1 LTEDVAFMKIIVAT
15 DSFKGSMRSDE
26 AGAIIA
32 DALGESLQDA
42 EIKVIPVADGGEGT
56 TDAVVRATGGEIKEV
71 LVSGPLGEP
80 ATARYGLLPDGKT
93 AIMEMAS
100 ASGLELVPTNRLD
113 PMQATTY
120 GTGEMIR
127 AALEEGVQE
136 IILGI
141 GGSATVD
148 GGVGM
153 AQALGYRL
161 LTADGSEC
169 GRGGATLATI
179 ASIESDGVLPALA
192 DCRIRVACDVTNP
205 LLGEQGAARVFGPQ
219 KGATPEMVE
228 VLEEGL
234 GSLATVWKR
243 AGYLNDVTSPG
254 DGAAG
259 GLGAGLRAF
268 CGAEMSSGADLVADI
283 TGFDDEI
290 RDAAILVTGEGRTD
304 EQTAGGKLCAV
315 LAGKA
320 KNAGASTIL
329 ISGALHGDLGE
340 LDSLFD
346 AVFAAV
352 QDVCSLEEA
361 IERGKKNLFLTAK
374 NIGRILGMGRGPTEA
389 E

>member
-1 LTEDVAFMKIIVAT
+1 VKIVVAA

-26 AGAIIA
+26 AGEIIA
-32 DALGESLQDA
+32 DALRESLSDA

-56 TDAVVRATGGEIKEV
+56 TDAVVRATGGELKPVEV
-71 LVSGPLGEP
+71 TGPLGAEV
-80 ATARYGLLPDGKT
+80 TAHYGVLPDGKT
-93 AIMEMAS
+93 AVMEMAS
-100 ASGLELVPTNRLD
+100 ASGLELVPTDRLD
-113 PMQATTY
+113 PMKATTY

-127 AALEEGVQE
+127 AALEDGVRD

-148 GGVGM
+148 GGTGM

-161 LTADGSEC
+161 LTADGSDC
-169 GRGGATLATI
+169 GRGGEALDTI
-179 ASIESDGVLPALA
+179 AKIESDGVLPGLKR
-192 DCRIRVACDVTNP
+192 CRIRVACDVTNP
-205 LLGEQGAARVFGPQ
+205 LLGERGAVRVFGPQ

-228 VLEEGL
+228 LLEGGL
-234 GSLATVWKR
+234 GSLAEVWI
-243 AGYLNDVTSPG
+243 GQGMLDGVESPG

-268 CGAEMSSGADLVADI
+268 CNAEMSSGADLVADI
-283 TGFDDEI
+283 TGFDQEI
-290 RDAAILVTGEGRTD
+290 RDADILLTGEGRTD

-315 LAGKA
+315 LAAKA
-320 KNAGASTIL
+320 RQAGASTIL

-340 LDSLFD
+340 LDGLFD

-352 QDVCSLEEA
+352 QNVCSLEEA
-361 IERGKKNLFLTAK
+361 IERGRKNLFVTAK
-374 NIGRILGMGRGPTEA
+374 NVGRILAMGRDLAEA

>member
-1 LTEDVAFMKIIVAT
+1 MKIVVAA

-26 AGAIIA
+26 AGSIIA
-32 DALGESLQDA
+32 DGIRESLGNA

-56 TDAVVRATGGEIKEV
+56 TNAVVRATGGEVKEV
-71 LVSGPLGEP
+71 EVIGPLGEP
-80 ATARYGLLPDGKT
+80 ATASYGLLPDGRT

-100 ASGLELVPTNRLD
+100 ASGLELVPTDRLE

-120 GTGEMIR
+120 GTGELIR
-127 AALEEGVQE
+127 AAVEEGARD

-148 GGVGM
+148 GGTGM

-169 GRGGATLATI
+169 RRGGEALSTI
-179 ASIESDGVLPALA
+179 AAIETDRVLPALA

-205 LLGEQGAARVFGPQ
+205 LLGEHGAASVFGPQ

-228 VLEEGL
+228 RLEKGLEGL
-234 GSLATVWKR
+234 AGVWQR
-243 AGYLNDVTSPG
+243 QGFLDDVESPG

-268 CGAEMSSGADLVADI
+268 CKAEIASGADLVAGI
-283 TGFDDEI
+283 TGFDEEI
-290 RDAAILVTGEGRTD
+290 QDADILVTGEGRTD

-315 LAGKA
+315 LAAKA
-320 KNAGASTIL
+320 RKAGASTIL
-329 ISGALHGDLGE
+329 ISGALDGDLGE
-340 LDSLFD
+340 LDGLFD

-352 QDVCSLEEA
+352 QDVCSLDEA
-361 IERGKKNLFLTAK
+361 IGRGRRNLFMTAK
-374 NIGRILGMGRGPTEA
+374 NVGRILAMGRDLVEA
-389 E
+389 K